1 MKKSKKAKREAK
13 PMLNKMESLLLFA
26 MKSYPATTLGEDM
39 WASLIGEEPH
49 ADAYKSARDGLVSK
63 GYVHETANSAKSQ
76 NGQAAV
82 YRITNGG
89 DIPNFFV
96 AKIPKTLGPD
106 TEKFIQLQPVGG
118 VENID
123 ISFVIRTK
131 DYHKFSFLPDQKGV
145 FTFQSLRL
153 SQEEVNAANYDGKA
167 TVCVEPQFA
176 FTKKRDAVHI
186 IGHAIRGD
194 RKTLKFVAS
203 PMRGLAIVESHKAPL
218 KSDCFYRFKIS
229 EDFSPLTPR
238 VTLSKNTEIYNPY
251 KQDHDFAHIM
261 KHFNLLRKHSKE
273 TIEEARNVQQ
283 NAGPYIASVAND
295 NKFIISI
302 DDPGTKCID
311 DAFTLQKHSD
321 GYSQETYVIAVPMM
335 FGLDSP
341 LYEAALKAGPTLYA
355 GSRTVCPSIPEVLSH
370 GKSSLHEGQHCP
382 VLVIRSEYD
391 RDGRLLELDFEQSF
405 RQDVIS
411 VSKNIT
417 PREFKAGVA
426 SGDPHYTVY
435 KELMAKRRHLAQR
448 ATRQPLQGIFNACA
462 DTGIIDNNIVADR
475 MLNANA
481 LAGYWLDKKGLAA
494 GYRNYALGTSP
505 SYYDHARHKVGQ
517 ISQDLANI
525 LPRDA
530 GDYKASHIIQLL
542 DAAKKVGHLDEVTR
556 IIKEG
561 TLDRSLYASVNRGH
575 QEIGAAAYATISSA
589 ARRPID
595 YINQSLILSEL
606 GCKIS
611 GVEQLYDAS
620 KVQQICEQLNDV
632 QIRQAALFQASKQ
645 RSDRA
650 VMNELSHS
658 VEPATILD
666 ITAHSMLVK
675 YDNYN
680 VTDYFNTQAM
690 AESGFIADAQR
701 QEIVL
706 PSYYSGLPEERFAVG
721 NTVNIRLFKD
731 DSQTKP
737 IQLFNTVILP
747 KYSL

>member
-1 MKKSKKAKREAK
+1 MTKSNKAKREAK
-13 PMLNKMESLLLFA
+13 QAISKIESLLLFA
-26 MKSYPATTLGEDM
+26 MKSYPATTLGEEM
-39 WASLIGEEPH
+39 WASLIGEDVH
-49 ADAYKSARDGLVSK
+49 SRVYKRARNGLVRK
-63 GYVHETANSAKSQ
+63 GYVHETADSANNK
-76 NGQAAV
+76 NGSAAI
-82 YRITNGG
+82 YRIANGG
-89 DIPNFFV
+89 DVPNFFV
-96 AKIPKTLGPD
+96 AKIPSILGSD
-106 TEKFIQLQPVGG
+106 TEKFIQLQPTGG
-118 VENID
+118 VQDID

-153 SQEEVNAANYDGKA
+153 SQEEVNSANYAGKA

-176 FTKKRDAVHI
+176 FTKKRDAAHV
-186 IGHAIRGD
+186 IGTAIRGD
-194 RKTLKFVAS
+194 HKTLSLVAS
-203 PMRGLAIVESHKAPL
+203 PMRGHAIVESHKAQL
-218 KSDCFYRFKIS
+218 KSDCLYRFKIS
-229 EDFSPLTPR
+229 EDFSPLAPR
-238 VTLSKNTEIYNPY
+238 VSLSKESEIYNPY

-261 KHFNLLRKHSKE
+261 THFNLLRKHSKD
-273 TIEEARNVQQ
+273 TVEEARNVQK
-283 NAGPYIASVAND
+283 NAGPYIASPSND

-311 DAFTLQKHSD
+311 DAFTLYKHSG
-321 GYSQETYVIAVPMM
+321 GYSQETYLIAVPTM

-341 LYEAALKAGPTLYA
+341 LYESALRAGPSLYA

-382 VLVIRSEYD
+382 VLVVRSEYD
-391 RDGRLLELDFEQSF
+391 HDGRLLELDFEQSF
-405 RQDVIS
+405 RHDVIR

-417 PREFKAGVA
+417 PRDFKAGIA
-426 SGDPHYTVY
+426 SGDARYTVY
-435 KELMAKRRHLAQR
+435 QDLMAKRRKLAQS
-448 ATRQPLQGIFNACA
+448 AVNQPLHGLFNACA

-505 SYYDHARHKVGQ
+505 SYYDHARYKIGQ
-517 ISQDLANI
+517 ISPNLSNI

-530 GDYKASHIIQLL
+530 GAYKASHVVKLL
-542 DAAKKVGHLDEVTR
+542 DAAKKMGHLDDVTR

-561 TLDRSLYASVNRGH
+561 TLDRSVYASVNRGH

-589 ARRPID
+589 ARRPVD

-606 GCKIS
+606 GYKVS
-611 GVEQLYDAS
+611 GVEQLYDAE

-632 QIRQAALFQASKQ
+632 QIRQSALFQVSKQ
-645 RSDRA
+645 RRDRA
-650 VMNELSHS
+650 VMNELSQS
-658 VEPATILD
+658 IEPATILD
-666 ITAHSMLVK
+666 ITAHSMLIK

-690 AESGFIADAQR
+690 AESGFITDSKR

-706 PSYYSGLPEERFAVG
+706 PSYYSGMPEERFAIG

-731 DSQTKP
+731 DVQGKP

-747 KYSL
+747 KNNL